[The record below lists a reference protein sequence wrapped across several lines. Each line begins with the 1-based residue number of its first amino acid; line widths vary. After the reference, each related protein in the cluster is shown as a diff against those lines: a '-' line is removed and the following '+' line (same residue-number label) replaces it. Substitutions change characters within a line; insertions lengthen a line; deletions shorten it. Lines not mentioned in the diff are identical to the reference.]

1 MKKHY
6 ILFTVT
12 VAYLANGIT
21 RHQGF
26 NVLETNETGHVTRE
40 MLGQV
45 QKRAQIRFLTEIDGK
60 AQINDVLINNI
71 SQMGEMTPE
80 EFHKGFD
87 LPDEKP
93 TQTSPETPAAAA
105 VNQADNDTLAGA
117 GAATD
122 TGVGRADDSELPAAL
137 RGGANND

>member
-45 QKRAQIRFLTEIDGK
+45 QKRAQIRFMQEIDPK

-93 TQTSPETPAAAA
+93 TEKTAEASDAPAVHTPD
-105 VNQADNDTLAGA
+105 VNAGR
-117 GAATD
+117 D
-122 TGVGRADDSELPAAL
+122 DDSELPAAL
-137 RGGANND
+137 RGGASND